1 MVPVESSC
9 PEVELGMDWVDSLGV
24 VSTDCPAQSVQ
35 GSRNSKN
42 AFDLIRSNSSDLN
55 VGYTA
60 EKQSIQEIFPGS
72 DGAKWLAPNCGHP
85 FAYPN
90 STGLS
95 VSVRVPPRPQ
105 LAHYEQGSCLKLHRM
120 A

>member
-1 MVPVESSC
+1 VVPVESSC

-55 VGYTA
+55 GGYTA
-60 EKQSIQEIFPGS
+60 KKQSIPGDRFLPRMVRNGS
-72 DGAKWLAPNCGHP
+72 LQIAVI
-85 FAYPN
+85 
-90 STGLS
+90 LS
-95 VSVRVPPRPQ
+95 HSLVQ
-105 LAHYEQGSCLKLHRM
+105 
-120 A
+120 